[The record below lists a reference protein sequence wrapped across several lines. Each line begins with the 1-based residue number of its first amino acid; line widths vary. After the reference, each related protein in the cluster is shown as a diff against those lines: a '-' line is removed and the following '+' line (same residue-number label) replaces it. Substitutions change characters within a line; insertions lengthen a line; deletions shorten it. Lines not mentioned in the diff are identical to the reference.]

1 MSAPI
6 YEVAGAVDASA
17 RDHIQNGDDDD
28 VILVEQEDGSEY
40 LIAQPKPDTSGG
52 DA

>member
-1 MSAPI
+1 MSGAPV

-17 RDHIQNGDDDD
+17 RDHVTSGDED

-40 LIAQPKPDTSGG
+40 LIAQPKPDSGG
-52 DA
+52 DG